1 MSRPFSLTMF
11 LTFSSVKF
19 LSEFIRIAFF
29 CLINFCN
36 LLGRQNLA
44 EFIIIFLAN
53 IQYLTTL
60 RKLILD
66 LLFYF
71 RTGLVAGVASAL
83 LFLGLSL
90 RFIIRHSLKSFRY
103 FS

>member
-71 RTGLVAGVASAL
+71 RICQY
-83 LFLGLSL
+83 
-90 RFIIRHSLKSFRY
+90 RFGSRGCFRIIVPGPFPAVHHPTFA
-103 FS
+103 